1 MQMGANGFEK
11 KQQFKEAE
19 LKGWGILKAAIASS
33 YSLRNWVPERETERD
48 RDRDR
53 EILRG
58 D

>member
-1 MQMGANGFEK
+1 MGANGFEK

-33 YSLRNWVPERETERD
+33 YSLRNWVPERETDRD